1 MRLCVG
7 KENHRLFLKIKK
19 AVTAVTAV
27 TQDYS
32 DNPFFHQ

>member
-19 AVTAVTAV
+19 KSS
-27 TQDYS
+27 YCS
-32 DNPFFHQ
+32 NCSNSRLFW